1 MDKDVIH
8 IYNVMLLSHKK
19 EWTNA
24 ICRNMDE
31 PRGYHTKWSQTKKII
46 WYHLYK
52 ESNKKDKNEVIY
64 KTEIDSDILKSN
76 LLLSKGNV
84 GGKW

>member
-1 MDKDVIH
+1 MPFAETWMNLEVI
-8 IYNVMLLSHKK
+8 ILS
-19 EWTNA
+19 EV
-24 ICRNMDE
+24 R
-31 PRGYHTKWSQTKKII
+31 
-46 WYHLYK
+46 YHLYK

-84 GGKW
+84 GGK